1 MSKFTKEQAE
11 DMQRRVDANSG
22 AMSVEEVTRR
32 FRAGISVP
40 THKLVKEEP
49 VVRARVSTEPRD
61 RGQNK
66 TERAYAQHLENL
78 KRTGAISAYWYE
90 PWKIRIADNCTW
102 TPDFVVINADGTIEW
117 HDTKSWWAK
126 AKKIGIEED
135 ALIKMKATAE
145 MYPQFKVLAT
155 WLKDGV
161 WEQRV
166 F

>member
-1 MSKFTKEQAE
+1 MSKFSKEQAE
-11 DMQRRVDANSG
+11 EMQRRLGRVLENSG
-22 AMSVEEVTRR
+22 PPIGLSDGTIR
-32 FRAGISVP
+32 
-40 THKLVKEEP
+40 
-49 VVRARVSTEPRD
+49 VRAKVPTEPRD
-61 RGQNK
+61 RGMNK
-66 TERAYAQHLENL
+66 TEKAYLRHLEHRKHL
-78 KRTGAISAYWYE
+78 GAISTYWYE

-126 AKKIGIEED
+126 AKKVGIEED

-155 WLKDGV
+155 WFKDGV